1 MAELSKLLGLRIRE
15 LCKSKHRT
23 QAQLAEAIGMETTNL
38 CKLEN
43 GCQFPKEENIEKLAT
58 FFNIAIKEL
67 FDFEHFKP
75 SKALQNELILAIKS
89 ASAKDLATY
98 YRLIS
103 VAREQF
109 S

>member
-1 MAELSKLLGLRIRE
+1 MNQWMIDNDML
-15 LCKSKHRT
+15 
-23 QAQLAEAIGMETTNL
+23 
-38 CKLEN
+38 
-43 GCQFPKEENIEKLAT
+43 
-58 FFNIAIKEL
+58 KEL